1 MFQRRRP
8 VVVLVIA
15 LSLGLGM
22 LLVALA
28 VLAFYIG
35 YRKGRYDERGD
46 RSFAEIMRRR
56 YGS

>member
-1 MFQRRRP
+1 MWEIA
-8 VVVLVIA
+8 VI
-15 LSLGLGM
+15 LGCL
-22 LLVALA
+22 ALA
-28 VLAFYIG
+28 YWVG